1 MAVPGD
7 PDAGADLRG
16 TYTYLMS
23 VAKPV
28 IAAINGPVAGMG
40 VPVALACDLRWMST
54 TAVVTTS
61 FAQRGLIAEWG
72 IAWQLS
78 RLVGPANALD
88 LLYSARKVGAEE
100 AARIGLVNR
109 ATTPDELLPARP

>member
-1 MAVPGD
+1 
-7 PDAGADLRG
+7 
-16 TYTYLMS
+16 MS
-23 VAKPV
+23 IAKPV

-54 TAVVTTS
+54 AAVVTTA

-78 RLVGPANALD
+78 RLVGPGPRPRPAVL
-88 LLYSARKVGAEE
+88 GAQG
-100 AARIGLVNR
+100 RGR
-109 ATTPDELLPARP
+109 